1 MRPIT
6 NKFPRITGFELQEP
20 VIKNHSASYKCAFT
34 RINFRMKSTIRKSL
48 ITLQGEQR
56 LLIQINVG
64 IADTSR
70 IFFPQEKNDFSL
82 LLLIDVLR

>member
-6 NKFPRITGFELQEP
+6 NKFPRITGFELQEQ
-20 VIKNHSASYKCAFT
+20 VIKTHSASYKCAFT

-64 IADTSR
+64 IADT
-70 IFFPQEKNDFSL
+70 FPQEKNDYSL
-82 LLLIDVLR
+82 FLLIDVLE